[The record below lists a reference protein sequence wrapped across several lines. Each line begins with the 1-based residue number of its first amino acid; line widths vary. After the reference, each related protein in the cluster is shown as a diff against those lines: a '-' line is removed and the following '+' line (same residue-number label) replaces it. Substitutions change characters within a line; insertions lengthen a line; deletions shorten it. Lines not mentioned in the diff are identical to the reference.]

1 MASSSAQPSADEMR
15 RIISNAETPIV
26 FRGFIDS
33 WPMIKFSADDWRSF
47 FGDLSLDCRVGD
59 RQNDTHCP
67 QWEREADAVE
77 CNYDQFTQW
86 LENGNVADSMCHI
99 TPRQHF
105 LYFNY
110 KYMKDIC
117 GSTALPMVDWSP
129 FGYPGRNGNES
140 TFWMGTAGA
149 HTPCHYDTYGCN
161 LVAQVSGKKR
171 WILYPPEDTPLLE
184 PSRIPYEESSVYSQI
199 NFQRWKETEVPDISG
214 SHPHVVILYPGDV
227 LFVPRH
233 WWHYVH
239 NVQLSISINTW
250 LERPEDEEAR
260 LAEGLVKYF
269 MANISRNISPDL
281 SSTLLNPNEEETA
294 FVELEDVENCI
305 RHSFRYVMD
314 HPQPSESTRSPPL
327 SMTANNWMT
336 PVTFSHVPLK
346 SPEAKKPKTSTGDLK
361 LFDIVRAFCDQRTVQ
376 TIIEVLKEQQ

>member
-1 MASSSAQPSADEMR
+1 M
-15 RIISNAETPIV
+15 ETN
-26 FRGFIDS
+26 
-33 WPMIKFSADDWRSF
+33 
-47 FGDLSLDCRVGD
+47 L
-59 RQNDTHCP
+59 
-67 QWEREADAVE
+67 
-77 CNYDQFTQW
+77 
-86 LENGNVADSMCHI
+86 
-99 TPRQHF
+99 
-105 LYFNY
+105 
-110 KYMKDIC
+110 
-117 GSTALPMVDWSP
+117 P
-129 FGYPGRNGNES
+129 FGWVPTHLHIIELIEYAACVQCVVNNS
-140 TFWMGTAGA
+140 GTAGA

-281 SSTLLNPNEEETA
+281 SSTLLNPNE
-294 FVELEDVENCI
+294 VCNPWL
-305 RHSFRYVMD
+305 
-314 HPQPSESTRSPPL
+314 
-327 SMTANNWMT
+327 
-336 PVTFSHVPLK
+336 
-346 SPEAKKPKTSTGDLK
+346 
-361 LFDIVRAFCDQRTVQ
+361 
-376 TIIEVLKEQQ
+376 TIIDF